1 LGLSSI
7 RERLFLIYT
16 FVLVG
21 TFLLF
26 GIVVYY
32 LPRVTLRTEI
42 DRRLLGTA
50 EQILEESH
58 AVASQDAVEFVIS
71 QELSVFEKANTFY
84 VVTDP
89 EGEVILSRS
98 DNLEGFE
105 GPLDPAGFGDE
116 DPDYH
121 TVTIGDQELRVLTY
135 PLYTESGYRN
145 RLAAYLQL
153 ATVVD
158 DYNAFERLLIISLLV
173 GAASVTASLF
183 VLTLVTPGLFRPLE
197 DIAVVARQI
206 TRADDLSRRVPDTGR
221 KDEIGDLT
229 IAFNQ
234 TLERLENLF
243 RTQQRFLADVSHEL
257 RTPLTTIRGNVDLMR
272 RMDMVDPEFLNDIQA
287 ELERMTRLVND
298 LLMLARADVGSVR
311 IMREPVEIDS
321 VVIDVYRQV
330 AMVEQPVTIKLN
342 EVDQAYVLGDRDRLK
357 QLLLNLVD
365 NAIKYTP
372 EGGEVRMG
380 LSKSEDRVHIYVA
393 DNGIGISEE
402 DLPHIF
408 DRFFRVDK
416 ARSRAMG
423 GTGLGLSIVRSVVEA
438 HGGDIHVTSKAGEGT
453 TFYVSLP
460 LYVLPSSAAGTGSN
474 GQQTTIPSRP
484 VAGLRARKRPQ
495 EPGS

>member
-1 LGLSSI
+1 MSSI

-58 AVASQDAVEFVIS
+58 AITSEDAVEVVIS
-71 QELSVFEKANTFY
+71 QELSIFEKANTFY

-89 EGEVILSRS
+89 QGEVIYSRS
-98 DNLEGFE
+98 DNLAGYE
-105 GPLDPAGFGDE
+105 GPLDVAGFGE
-116 DPDYH
+116 EEPVYH

-229 IAFNQ
+229 MALNQ

-272 RMDMVDPEFLNDIQA
+272 RMDMVDPDFLNDIQA

-330 AMVEQPVTIKLN
+330 ATVEQPVTIKLN

-380 LSKSEDRVHIYVA
+380 LSKSEDRVHIYVS
-393 DNGIGISEE
+393 DTGIGISEE

-423 GTGLGLSIVRSVVEA
+423 GTGLGLSIARSVVEA
-438 HGGDIHVTSKAGEGT
+438 HGGDIHVTSKFGEGT

-460 LYVLPSSAAGTGSN
+460 LYVPPRSTTSTGSN
-474 GQQTTIPSRP
+474 GQTTIPSRP
-484 VAGLRARKRPQ
+484 ASGLRIRKRPQ

>member
-1 LGLSSI
+1 MSSI

-32 LPRVTLRTEI
+32 LPRITLRNEI
-42 DRRLLGTA
+42 DKRLLGTA
-50 EQILEESH
+50 ERILEESH
-58 AVASQDAVEFVIS
+58 AVTDQDAVELVIS
-71 QELSVFEKANTFY
+71 QELSIFERANIFY

-89 EGEVILSRS
+89 KGEIILSRS
-98 DNLEGFE
+98 ENLGGFE
-105 GPLDPAGFGDE
+105 GPLDPAGFGE
-116 DPDYH
+116 EEPVYH
-121 TVTIGDQELRVLTY
+121 TVPVGDQELRVLTY

-145 RLAAYLQL
+145 RLVAYLQL

-229 IAFNQ
+229 MALNQ

-272 RMDMVDPEFLNDIQA
+272 RMGMVDPEFLNDIQA

-380 LSKSEDRVHIYVA
+380 LSKSEDRVHIYVS
-393 DNGIGISEE
+393 DTGIGISEE

-423 GTGLGLSIVRSVVEA
+423 GTGLGLSIARSVVEA
-438 HGGDIHVTSKAGEGT
+438 HGGDIHVTSKLGEGT

-460 LYVLPSSAAGTGSN
+460 LYVPPKNMTDTGSN
-474 GQQTTIPSRP
+474 GQQATIPSRP
-484 VAGLRARKRPQ
+484 ASGLRIRKRPQ